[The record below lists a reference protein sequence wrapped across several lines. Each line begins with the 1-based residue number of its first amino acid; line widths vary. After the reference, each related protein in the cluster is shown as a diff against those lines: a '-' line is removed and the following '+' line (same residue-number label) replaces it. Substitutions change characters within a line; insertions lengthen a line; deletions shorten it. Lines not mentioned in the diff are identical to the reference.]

1 MDFHRYVLLANQVD
15 GEQGVVR
22 MYGKCLAKSMLSHS
36 PELTAIKDI
45 KIAAKVANSSGHC
58 SALLNSF
65 ALLSFYSPRGHFVV
79 VQERLLSLRRF
90 GREVLGQPIFDDMYV
105 HIGRPM
111 ILLRCVEDVLISA
124 IVGNNSKSAAEVL
137 MMFIVE

>member
-1 MDFHRYVLLANQVD
+1 M
-15 GEQGVVR
+15 
-22 MYGKCLAKSMLSHS
+22 
-36 PELTAIKDI
+36 
-45 KIAAKVANSSGHC
+45 
-58 SALLNSF
+58 
-65 ALLSFYSPRGHFVV
+65 